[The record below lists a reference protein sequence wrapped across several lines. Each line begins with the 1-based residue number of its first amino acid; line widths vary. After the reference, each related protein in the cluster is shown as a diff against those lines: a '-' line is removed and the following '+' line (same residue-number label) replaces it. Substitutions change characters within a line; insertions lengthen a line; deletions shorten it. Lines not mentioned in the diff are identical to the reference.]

1 MKKYALIIDEETKAC
16 QVGLG
21 DNVEFYQSLGF
32 EEMEVE
38 QAYDGGWYVL
48 GYAPQKP
55 LEAYKQE
62 KLNALRT
69 LKDEKLSEFSYNGN
83 TFQIN
88 GDSKA
93 NIAGK
98 VSAILLAKDTQEPIK
113 SVSWIAKDNTIIQ
126 FTSEEFL
133 QFSKAVA
140 NHIEKIL
147 FENDALRNAINNAE
161 SLEAL
166 NAVEINLGISL
177 SALGG

>member
-1 MKKYALIIDEETKAC
+1 MKKYALIIDEETKEC

-21 DNVEFYQSLGF
+21 TNVEFYQSLGF

-38 QAYDGGWYVL
+38 QAWDGGWYVL

-69 LKDEKLSEFSYNGN
+69 LKDEKLNEFSYNGK

-88 GDSKA
+88 QDSKA

-98 VSAILLAKDTQEPIK
+98 VSEILLSQDTKRPVK
-113 SVSWIAKDNTIIQ
+113 SVSWIAKDNTIVE
-126 FTSEEFL
+126 FTAEEFL
-133 QFSKAVA
+133 AFLKAVA
-140 NHIEKIL
+140 NYIETIL
-147 FENDALRNAINNAE
+147 FKNGELRADINKAE
-161 SLEAL
+161 SLEEL
-166 NAVEINLGISL
+166 NAIEINLG
-177 SALGG
+177 

>member
-1 MKKYALIIDEETKAC
+1 MKKYAIIIDEETKAC

-38 QAYDGGWYVL
+38 QAWDGGWYVL
-48 GYAPQKP
+48 GYAPKKP

-62 KLNALRT
+62 KLNELRT
-69 LKDEKLSEFSYNGN
+69 LKDEKLNEFEYNGK

-88 GDSKA
+88 QDSKA

-98 VSAILLAKDTQEPIK
+98 VSEIILTKDTKSPVK
-113 SVSWIAKDNTIIQ
+113 SVSWIAKDNTIVE
-126 FTSEEFL
+126 FTAEEFL
-133 QFSKAVA
+133 AFFKAVA
-140 NHIEKIL
+140 NYIETIL

-161 SLEAL
+161 TLEAL
-166 NAVEINLGISL
+166 NAIEINLG
-177 SALGG
+177 G

>member
-1 MKKYALIIDEETKAC
+1 MKKYAIIIDEETKVC

-38 QAYDGGWYVL
+38 QAWNGDWYVL

-62 KLNALRT
+62 KLNDLRI
-69 LKDEKLSEFSYNGN
+69 LKEEKLSEFSYNGN
-83 TFQIN
+83 IFQIN
-88 GDSKA
+88 QDSKA

-98 VSAILLAKDTQEPIK
+98 VSEMLLTKDTKNPIK
-113 SVSWIAKDNTIIQ
+113 SVSWIAKDNTIVQ

-133 QFSKAVA
+133 AFSKAVA
-140 NHIEKIL
+140 NYIETIL
-147 FENDALRNAINNAE
+147 FKNGELRADINKAE
-161 SLEAL
+161 SLEEL
-166 NAVEINLGISL
+166 NAIEINLG
-177 SALGG
+177 

>member
-1 MKKYALIIDEETKAC
+1 MKKYAIIIDEETKVC

-38 QAYDGGWYVL
+38 QAWNGDWYVL

-62 KLNALRT
+62 KLNDLRI
-69 LKDEKLSEFSYNGN
+69 LKEEKLSEFSYNGN
-83 TFQIN
+83 IFQIN
-88 GDSKA
+88 QDSKV

-98 VSAILLAKDTQEPIK
+98 VSEIMLTKDTKNPIK
-113 SVSWIAKDNTIIQ
+113 SVSWIAKDNTIVQ

-133 QFSKAVA
+133 AFSKAVA
-140 NHIEKIL
+140 NYIETIL
-147 FENDALRNAINNAE
+147 FKNGELRADINKAE
-161 SLEAL
+161 SLEEL
-166 NAVEINLGISL
+166 NAIEINLG
-177 SALGG
+177 

>member
-38 QAYDGGWYVL
+38 QAWNGDWYVL
-48 GYAPQKP
+48 GYAPKKP

-62 KLNALRT
+62 KLNELRT
-69 LKDEKLSEFSYNGN
+69 LKYEKLSEFSYNGN
-83 TFQIN
+83 IFQIN
-88 GDSKA
+88 QDSKA

-113 SVSWIAKDNTIIQ
+113 SVNWIAKDNTITE
-126 FTSEEFL
+126 FTAEEFL
-133 QFSKAVA
+133 AFSKAVA
-140 NHIEKIL
+140 NYIETIL
-147 FENDALRNAINNAE
+147 FKNGELRADINKAE
-161 SLEAL
+161 SLEEL
-166 NAVEINLGISL
+166 NAIEINLG
-177 SALGG
+177 

>member
-1 MKKYALIIDEETKAC
+1 MKKYAIIIDEDTKVC

-38 QAYDGGWYVL
+38 QAWNGEWYVL

-62 KLNALRT
+62 KLNELRI
-69 LKDEKLSEFSYNGN
+69 LKHEKLSEFSYNGN
-83 TFQIN
+83 IFQIN
-88 GDSKA
+88 QDSKA

-98 VSAILLAKDTQEPIK
+98 VSEIVLTKDTKSPVK

-126 FTSEEFL
+126 FTAEEFL
-133 QFSKAVA
+133 AFSKAVV
-140 NHIEKIL
+140 NYIEIIL
-147 FENDALRNAINNAE
+147 FKNGELRADINKAE
-161 SLEAL
+161 SLEEL
-166 NAVEINLGISL
+166 NAIVIDFGE
-177 SALGG
+177 